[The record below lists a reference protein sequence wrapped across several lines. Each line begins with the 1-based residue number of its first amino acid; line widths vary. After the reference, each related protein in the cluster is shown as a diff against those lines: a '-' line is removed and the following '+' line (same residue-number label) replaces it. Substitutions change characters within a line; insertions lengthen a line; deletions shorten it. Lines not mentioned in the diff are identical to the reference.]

1 MLARTAVCCVCLPTT
16 HDIVNIAATMY
27 YVRCLCAFNNE
38 VKE

>member
-16 HDIVNIAATMY
+16 HDIAATMY